1 MSDWISVKDSLPEE
15 GQEVLVSTKS
25 KNGQR
30 NVDKGYY
37 LPEKSRFAHRGKK
50 EEQIC
55 QRNLA
60 LERLGQGITLR

>member
-1 MSDWISVKDSLPEE
+1 MSDWISTKDRLPEE

-37 LPEKSRFAHRGKK
+37 LPEESRFVHRGIA
-50 EEQIC
+50 EVTHWRPLPEPP
-55 QRNLA
+55 R
-60 LERLGQGITLR
+60 G

>member
-1 MSDWISVKDSLPEE
+1 MSDWISTKDRLPEE

-37 LPEKSRFAHRGKK
+37 LPEESRFVHR
-50 EEQIC
+50 
-55 QRNLA
+55 R
-60 LERLGQGITLR
+60 RRP